1 MENKTEFQRIF
12 LIFVN
17 EDAGYGTAQK
27 PAGHVRIEVREGRGK
42 LRVSVQ
48 NLLENAKYCY
58 RLYLVDTASGRYD
71 AACMGVLGISRN
83 RAEHDYEF
91 DPANVAG
98 SGHSINDFGIAAVLV
113 EYRDRENPAVICP
126 LAAYRGGK
134 QAWRNSLAER
144 LYIKKPQPEEPDEK
158 EFTSKYEGT
167 LESKYIP
174 VEAEPAFNIAQK
186 FPGDSKEEDIGGTSA
201 ALEVV
206 EKESEAASSILMGAA
221 IEAPDENR
229 TEAPDEH
236 ENPGYKTDEVQA
248 AADFR
253 SEQPEQPEQPGQAD
267 GSVPGLDADCA
278 YLNSNTCAY
287 ANAGVADP
295 CGSCVMKARHEAAGD
310 GEATGDIE
318 KLRQEFDNNFERYE
332 PFHVKRSDY
341 SWWKVANPVNL
352 NNILYQNNI
361 KSPLLFNPA
370 VMISH
375 FKYRHLIVGIYS
387 DRAGDEEYLVC
398 GVFGMHM
405 VDRKP
410 FGDMCKWVQTEGT
423 RLKYGAF
430 GYWVVYMDPV
440 TGKILNL
447 K

>member
-17 EDAGYGTAQK
+17 EDAGYGTAQR
-27 PAGHVRIEVREGRGK
+27 PAGHVRIEVREGKGK

-48 NLLENAKYCY
+48 NLLEDAKYCY

-71 AACMGVLGISRN
+71 AAPMGVLGLNRN
-83 RAEHDYEF
+83 KAEQEYGF

-113 EYRDRENPAVICP
+113 EYRDRENTAVICP
-126 LAAYRGGK
+126 LAAYRSGK
-134 QAWRNSLAER
+134 QAWRNGLAER
-144 LYIKKPQPEEPDEK
+144 LYIKKPRPEAAGEK
-158 EFTSKYEGT
+158 DFTSKYEGG

-174 VEAEPAFNIAQK
+174 AEAEPGFNIS
-186 FPGDSKEEDIGGTSA
+186 PHITH
-201 ALEVV
+201 
-206 EKESEAASSILMGAA
+206 SILMDPVTDASEENPA
-221 IEAPDENR
+221 EEAPAAHEEPVYEAKKEQTDENTR
-229 TEAPDEH
+229 GELPE
-236 ENPGYKTDEVQA
+236 PSG
-248 AADFR
+248 
-253 SEQPEQPEQPGQAD
+253 QPEQPAQA
-267 GSVPGLDADCA
+267 GEGGPGLDANCA
-278 YLNSNTCAY
+278 YLNSSTCAY
-287 ANAGVADP
+287 ADAGAADP
-295 CGSCVMKARHEAAGD
+295 CSACAMQARHEMD
-310 GEATGDIE
+310 GEGAVTVDME
-318 KLRQEFDNNFERYE
+318 KLRQEFDDNFERYD

-361 KSPLLFNPA
+361 RSPLLFNPA

-375 FKYRHLIVGIYS
+375 FKYRHLIAGIYS
-387 DRAGDEEYLVC
+387 DKAGGEYLVC

-423 RLKYGAF
+423 RPKYGSF
-430 GYWVVYMDPV
+430 GYWIVYMDPV
-440 TGKILNL
+440 TGKILGL